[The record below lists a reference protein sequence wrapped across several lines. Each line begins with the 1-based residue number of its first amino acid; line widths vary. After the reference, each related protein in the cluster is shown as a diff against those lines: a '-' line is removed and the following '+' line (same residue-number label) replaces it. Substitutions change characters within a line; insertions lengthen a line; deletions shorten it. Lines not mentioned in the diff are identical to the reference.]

1 MINNWQLKNGATS
14 SGLVTRRLYFKKN
27 DIKWPFFPPC
37 TNWPICGDRPNKYKE
52 IIIRIM
58 KIDNQRLKLW
68 RTEQKCGQKK
78 ESKKLGAKTWAHGNA
93 SGPQIK
99 SLECN
104 LSWRHRGKNLLFSWE
119 KFFLSVS
126 LFFSHKTW
134 IYDFISNHPWGHL
147 LTVDSH
153 CFFAFSC
160 HLMYYTMSNIILS
173 KILSPHTHLQ

>member
-1 MINNWQLKNGATS
+1 M
-14 SGLVTRRLYFKKN
+14 
-27 DIKWPFFPPC
+27 
-37 TNWPICGDRPNKYKE
+37 TNWTKMWP
-52 IIIRIM
+52 
-58 KIDNQRLKLW
+58 
-68 RTEQKCGQKK
+68 KK

-160 HLMYYTMSNIILS
+160 HLMYYTMCNIILS
-173 KILSPHTHLQ
+173 KILSPHTHLQPIAAIFGQVKNIIWCFPVIHLAKWQEFARFSTFCLMGVSLPALFPYHLIKKTLTKQF

>member
-1 MINNWQLKNGATS
+1 MWQKMS
-14 SGLVTRRLYFKKN
+14 KR
-27 DIKWPFFPPC
+27 
-37 TNWPICGDRPNKYKE
+37 
-52 IIIRIM
+52 
-58 KIDNQRLKLW
+58 
-68 RTEQKCGQKK
+68 EQ
-78 ESKKLGAKTWAHGNA
+78 KKLGAKTWAHGNA

-173 KILSPHTHLQ
+173 KILSPHTHLHFTTHSSYIWASWKHHLMFSGNPSCKVARICPFFHFLFNGRVPTGTFPVSSHQKKTLTKQF